1 MLWVVVA
8 GCGASAAPA
17 SGPTKP
23 LPLSQL
29 QSAEPA
35 LARFGQRLYAA
46 LARGKPFEIAFDA
59 GGLRNLLLPEAE
71 HVALVRRAQTPG
83 PLSLPESERAL
94 WAQARYAEICIQQG
108 RVEPRAGTL
117 GLRAPGFV
125 FERALLVGREP
136 GGGALAAWVEGEFLH
151 TDAGFGA
158 LSLERIEAPRR
169 DHSDLELAVCELRA
183 QAKDLKPW

>member
-1 MLWVVVA
+1 V
-8 GCGASAAPA
+8 
-17 SGPTKP
+17 
-23 LPLSQL
+23 SQP

-35 LARFGQRLYAA
+35 LARFGARLYAA
-46 LARGKPFEIAFDA
+46 LARGKPLEVVFDDA
-59 GGLRNLLLPEAE
+59 ALHRLLVPEAE
-71 HVALVRRAQTPG
+71 RIALARRARTPG
-83 PLSLPESERAL
+83 PLRLPETERAL

-108 RVEPRAGTL
+108 RAEPRAGTL

-125 FERALLVGREP
+125 FERALLVGHEP

-158 LSLERIEAPRR
+158 LTLERIETPRR

-183 QAKDLKPW
+183 RAQDLKPW